1 MDGAPIHALFR
12 WGTDCRDPVVDASG
26 ARDLPA
32 ETASVIVSVR
42 KK

>member
-1 MDGAPIHALFR
+1 MDGAPIHALFV
-12 WGTDCRDPVVDASG
+12 GATDCRDPVVDASG

-32 ETASVIVSVR
+32 ETASVSIPVR